1 MSLETETN
9 ATANSEQFAT
19 FRADLRPFVFSGEQE
34 GRMRRGVVTFG
45 RIARKRAWR
54 PAAIMVALHH
64 SDSYPGGQ
72 GEAVEAFV
80 AQRFARA
87 LDLLF
92 REYFNE
98 EDGQKVTAA

>member
-1 MSLETETN
+1 MSLETETK
-9 ATANSEQFAT
+9 ATTDSEQFAS
-19 FRADLRPFVFSGEQE
+19 FRSDLRPFVFTGEQE
-34 GRMRRGVVTFG
+34 GRMRRAVVTFG

-54 PAAIMVALHH
+54 PAAIMIALHH
-64 SDSYPGGQ
+64 SDCYPGGQ

-80 AQRFARA
+80 AQRFART

-98 EDGQKVTAA
+98 EAV